1 MKRRMTRR
9 GKIVI
14 IAFAAI
20 VIIVLYSTLHKN
32 KSSDSVPV
40 QKNSPAAEVTDI
52 PAATESSTAADTVSQ
67 TTTLPPQMKLSGC
80 TSAMAYCLE
89 NDTLLFSQDA
99 DRSIAPASLTKLLT
113 ACTALNYI
121 SPDTCCTV
129 GSEQYL
135 VQPESSL
142 CYISQGQQIT
152 AEDLIAGMM
161 MASSNDAA
169 YALAV
174 NTARKVSADTNM
186 TDYQAVEYFCGL
198 MNSFATE
205 LGMKNS
211 NFVSPDGWDTS
222 GQYTTASD
230 LLILARYA
238 AGVPEIRKAA
248 DCYEKQVT
256 ILSGE
261 GFTWHNSNKLLD
273 PYSEFYRK
281 DASGLKTGS
290 TVSAG
295 NNLIAVFEINGLTYL
310 TVVTGCESDYDRY
323 YLTLQ
328 LINEY
333 T

>member
-9 GKIVI
+9 GKLVI
-14 IAFAAI
+14 MAFAAI
-20 VIIVLYSTLHKN
+20 MIIAVYNAVHKN

-40 QKNSPAAEVTDI
+40 QKNTPADEITTI
-52 PAATESSTAADTVSQ
+52 PISTETVSNTDAVVE
-67 TTTLPPQMKLSGC
+67 TTTILPQIKLSGC
-80 TSAMAYCLE
+80 TSAAAYCLE

-113 ACTALNYI
+113 ACTALKYI
-121 SPDTCCTV
+121 SPDMCCTV
-129 GSEQYL
+129 GTEQFL

-152 AEDLIAGMM
+152 AEDLITGMM
-161 MASSNDAA
+161 MASGNDAA

-174 NTARKVSADTNM
+174 NTARNVSADANM
-186 TDYQAVEYFCGL
+186 SDYQAVEFFCGL
-198 MNSFATE
+198 MNSFAAE

-211 NFVSPDGWDTS
+211 NFVSPDGWDTN
-222 GQYTTASD
+222 GQYTTVSD
-230 LLILARYA
+230 LLILARYSA
-238 AGVPEIRKAA
+238 TVPEIRKAA
-248 DCYEKQVT
+248 ECYEKQLN

-261 GFTWHNSNKLLD
+261 GFAWHNSNKLLD
-273 PYSEFYRK
+273 PNSEFYRK

-290 TVSAG
+290 TINAG
-295 NNLIAVFEINGLTYL
+295 NSLIAVFEINGLTYL
-310 TVVTGCESDYDRY
+310 TIVTGCETDYDRY
-323 YLTLQ
+323 SLTLQ